1 MRTPILAALV
11 LAACGDAATPG
22 FSTGPAVTSVSA
34 TTSGSST
41 GIDTSSTGPADD
53 SAGSSASTSTSTSA
67 GTLDVGTVMDFGPV
81 QPPGCKG
88 KVDLLFLIA
97 RTGSMV
103 TEQAQ
108 LLASF
113 PGFVDT
119 IEEKLAGF
127 DVHIMAANP
136 DGTWPGLVCEFQPE
150 GCKTYSPNCGPN
162 AEDYQCGTYAQL
174 FTQCDVELG
183 AGLIFNAGGYAA
195 NRQCDLYGGNRYIVS
210 GEPNLDDALECIAK
224 VGMSGGSPPMGEALV
239 AVLSYNLNKPG
250 GCNAGFLRED
260 ALLVV
265 TIISDKADGASS
277 TWPYQWYDKI
287 LAAKKDP
294 SAVVMLGVVPQPHVD
309 GEPYVKGCTY
319 DEPPAGKIRD
329 LIDMFPYK
337 AYGDTCAPSYAP
349 FFDEAAGMIGEACGS
364 FIPQ

>member
-1 MRTPILAALV
+1 MRTPILTALV
-11 LAACGDAATPG
+11 LATACGDATPPG
-22 FSTGPAVTSVSA
+22 FSTGPGVTSVSA
-34 TTSGSST
+34 TGDSST
-41 GIDTSSTGPADD
+41 GGDTSSTGPADD
-53 SAGSSASTSTSTSA
+53 SAASSASASTSA

-127 DVHIMAANP
+127 DLHIMAANP
-136 DGTWPGLVCEFQPE
+136 DGTWPGKVCEDADW
-150 GCKTYSPNCGPN
+150 GCKMYAPSCGPL
-162 AEDYQCGTYAQL
+162 AEDYVCNKYAQL
-174 FTQCDVELG
+174 FTPCDEELG

-195 NRQCDLYGGNRYIVS
+195 NKQCDLYGGNRYIVS
-210 GEPNLDDALECIAK
+210 GEPNLDEALECIAK
-224 VGMSGGSPPMGEALV
+224 VGASGGNIIGEALV
-239 AVLSYNLNKPG
+239 AALSYNLNKPD

-260 ALLVV
+260 ALLVI
-265 TIISDKADGASS
+265 TIITDTMDGDSL

-287 LAAKKDP
+287 LAVKKDP
-294 SAVVMLGVVPQPHVD
+294 SAVVMLGVVPQPLEE
-309 GEPYVKGCTY
+309 GQEEKPGCTY
-319 DEPPAGKIRD
+319 HDIPGPAGKIRD
-329 LIDMFPYK
+329 LIDMFPYH
-337 AYGDTCAPSYAP
+337 AYGDTCAATYAP
-349 FFDEAAGMIGEACGS
+349 FFDEAADMIGEACGS